1 MKVLVIEPCYFGLG
15 YLRALK
21 EMSISCIVATS
32 DANFPDIHGYRD
44 LVEHVVVCDVSNPNE
59 IQSAVKEI
67 NQLNFISAVV
77 PGNQFVTESAARFAV
92 KHDLLGLTVSSAN
105 LGVHKDKARIAY
117 QRSAAPSLQF
127 CLVNS
132 VQQALLESERIGYPL
147 IVKPTSSASSKG
159 VSLVYDDNELRAAFA
174 VLSEMNFGVFGFQHR
189 NEILLEEF
197 ADGNEFSVEL
207 ALEKKQL
214 RFAGVTEKW
223 VTAPPYFVELGH
235 VHPARI
241 SSAQADALISAAH
254 QAAEALELETG
265 VFHVELKLGENG
277 PKIIECNP
285 RPGGDHITTDL
296 VPLATGVQLFEM
308 HLDILLKKPIKPNT
322 KNIRGAAVGFVV
334 ATEAGEFQELIGMEE
349 LSALPFLVRCVVEK
363 KPGAAIRPPKSS
375 EDRVAYI
382 IVTGDNNEQAVKNLK
397 TAMSMV
403 KIRSITLK
411 APNEF

>member
-32 DANFPDIHGYRD
+32 DINFPDMHGYRD
-44 LVEHVVVCDVSNPNE
+44 LVEHVVVCDVSNPNK
-59 IQSAVKEI
+59 IQSAIKEI
-67 NQLNFISAVV
+67 NQLDFISAVV
-77 PGNQFVTESAARFAV
+77 PGNQFVTESAAGFAV

-105 LGVHKDKARIAY
+105 LGVHKDKARVAY

-127 CLVNS
+127 LLVKS

-159 VSLVYDDNELRAAFA
+159 VSLVYDDAELRAAFA
-174 VLSEMNFGVFGFQHR
+174 VLSEMSFGVFGFQHR
-189 NEILLEEF
+189 NEVLLEEF

-241 SSAQADALISAAH
+241 SNAQADALISAAY

-265 VFHVELKLGENG
+265 VFHVELKLGKDG

-296 VPLATGVQLFEM
+296 VPLATGVNLFEM
-308 HLDILLKKPIKPNT
+308 HLDILLMKPVKSSA

-349 LSALPFLVRCVVEK
+349 LSLLPFLVRCVVEK
-363 KPGAAIRPPKSS
+363 KSGAKIRPPQSS
-375 EDRVAYI
+375 VDRVAYI
-382 IVTGDNNEQAVKNLK
+382 IVTGDDNEQAVQNLK

-403 KIRSITLK
+403 KIHSIPLK
-411 APNEF
+411 ASNEF

>member
-21 EMSISCIVATS
+21 KMSISCVVATS
-32 DANFPDIHGYRD
+32 DINFPDIHGYRD
-44 LVEHVVVCDVSNPNE
+44 LVECVVVCDVSNSNE
-59 IQSAVKEI
+59 IQSAMKEI

-77 PGNQFVTESAARFAV
+77 PGNQFVTESAAEFAV
-92 KHDLLGLTVSSAN
+92 KHDLLGLTISAAN
-105 LGVHKDKARIAY
+105 LGVHKDKARVAY
-117 QRSAAPSLQF
+117 QCNSAPSLQF
-127 CLVNS
+127 LLVKS
-132 VQQALLESERIGYPL
+132 VQQALQESERIGYPL
-147 IVKPTSSASSKG
+147 IVKPTSSASSNG

-174 VLSEMNFGVFGFQHR
+174 ELSKMNFGVFGFQHR
-189 NEILLEEF
+189 EEILLEEF

-207 ALEKKQL
+207 ALENKKI

-241 SSAQADALISAAH
+241 SNVQADALISAAY
-254 QAAEALELETG
+254 QAAEALELDTG
-265 VFHVELKLGENG
+265 VFHVELKLGKSG

-296 VPLATGVQLFEM
+296 VPLATDVNLFEM
-308 HLDILLKKPIKPNT
+308 HLDILLKKPFKSNA

-334 ATEAGEFQELIGMEE
+334 ATENGEFQELIGMEE
-349 LSALPFLVRCVVEK
+349 LSSLPFLVRCVVEK
-363 KPGAAIRPPKSS
+363 KSGAKIRPPQSS
-375 EDRVAYI
+375 ADRIAYI
-382 IVTGDNNEQAVKNLK
+382 IVTGDDNEQAVENLK

-403 KIRSITLK
+403 KIHSIPLK
-411 APNEF
+411 ASNEF